1 MLRKSEIGNRRT
13 ARFERKDRYSPRQ
26 IVKRFSFPAE
36 RFDAAHA
43 ASKRARLEGIGAKR
57 RQIYLIDTESFRAS
71 ENRSEIERRAYI
83 FGIHAHTRIKI
94 ALLDDA
100 VFIERQSVRRYNQI
114 PFCRQR
120 SDDCKEMVARTVAYA
135 PLVEGLGID
144 KRTKFRGG
152 GFGQRRIA
160 QHDLRKALSICRPR
174 HRRKIVR
181 SAFFRNTR
189 DIAFECSERK
199 RKFPPALP
207 SFKLKQFSRLN
218 HSASA
223 NAGGSVHRF
232 DKIEQI
238 IR

>member
-1 MLRKSEIGNRRT
+1 MDK
-13 ARFERKDRYSPRQ
+13 K
-26 IVKRFSFPAE
+26 IVNNYGSFDVVFVKGEGALL
-36 RFDAAHA
+36 FDAEG
-43 ASKRARLEGIGAKR
+43 KRYIDFIAGIGVNS
-57 RQIYLIDTESFRAS
+57 LGH
-71 ENRSEIERRAYI
+71 N
-83 FGIHAHTRIKI
+83 
-94 ALLDDA
+94 
-100 VFIERQSVRRYNQI
+100 
-114 PFCRQR
+114 
-120 SDDCKEMVARTVAYA
+120 YA

-152 GFGQRRIA
+152 GFGQRGIA
-160 QHDLRKALSICRPR
+160 QHDLRKALGICRPR

-189 DIAFECSERK
+189 DIAFESAERK

-223 NAGGSVHRF
+223 NAGASVHRF

-238 IR
+238 VR